1 METDTPFAMITG
13 PRVIALIYALKRTLK
28 KLN

>member
-13 PRVIALIYALKRTLK
+13 PRVIAPVYALQRTLK
-28 KLN
+28 KLD